1 MQFSALLWKN
11 FLLKRRQIVG
21 LAVEI
26 LFIFLFFAM
35 ILTLRSNAKK
45 QFRNASTFNPLPV
58 GLPNFLVNTPQK
70 YELVYVP
77 SKSEVAKNII
87 EKVKK
92 DLNVDFKVQGF
103 ASEKEFESYI
113 KREKSA
119 HVLAAVVFDHD
130 FKNEQDGLPLQV
142 TYHLRFSNYSSV
154 RANRQ
159 SEGWKTSFLFPR
171 IPTLGPRNP
180 NISDG
185 GDPWYLHRG
194 FLVVQRSLDKA
205 IMSYHNDKAEAVMA
219 GLQIFARRFPYPEYY
234 HDEHMWSFIGL
245 FPWII
250 LFVFS
255 HNLFTLVR
263 SIVSEKENRLKEYQL
278 MIGLSNGML
287 WASYFVTYLIL
298 YLIIIIL
305 LCAVLFFKIVHERI
319 LQHSD
324 PSVVTVFFLLYV
336 ISLILF
342 GFMISTFFTN
352 ASLAVAITGFFYFL
366 TFFPQVIVI
375 DQYAVMSLTQ
385 KVSACLIANIAL
397 AIGVDLLCKMEMKG
411 DGLQWN
417 NLSSPVT
424 PGDTFTLAHVFGML
438 LFDACLYGLVAW
450 YVEAVFP
457 GEYGVPKPWYFFV
470 QKAYW
475 FGNPVKKMEEDT
487 ELSSFVENEYF
498 EAEPVGLVAGIQI
511 HHLRKEFKLHNTTF
525 VAVKDLTLNFYEGQI
540 SVLLGPNGAGKTT
553 TLSILTGFYLP
564 TRGKIY
570 ISGYDISKDMVQVRK
585 NLGLCPQYDL
595 LFPNMTVSEHLLF
608 YCVIKGVPPQ
618 RRSAEI
624 NKMLTSFGLLHK
636 RDEFSK
642 SLSGG
647 MKRKLSI
654 IIALIGGSKVVILDE
669 PTSGMDPVSRRS
681 TWNVLQQFKEDRT
694 ILLTTHHMDEAD
706 VLGDRIAIMVKGTLQ
721 CCGSSIFLKKKYGV
735 GYHLVIV
742 KQLGCDV
749 KRVSNLIIYHIPT
762 ASLEN
767 DVAAELSF
775 LLPKEYTHRFE
786 ALFAE
791 LEERQEELGIAAFG
805 VSMTTLEEVFF
816 ASTRLMQHVGAQVH
830 IMVTKSQSPKSRV
843 QNLRYHLE
851 RRISEQS
858 LTGRS
863 GGMTAVWAGSKFQ
876 NGQQGEWLE
885 RSLIRGPVWLLCQV
899 WQQLGRPGEVGTSR
913 VASRASV
920 SEDSGRVPCAL
931 SHGPQGDEEPVV
943 KLAFLSSFWGGV
955 SDQAE
960 ENEDLQNIQK
970 RYRNQ
975 NMNAPRNFER
985 TRRDTLRQSTKTIKL
1000 NKGCKHF
1007 LQQYHAMLLKR
1018 AIFTLRNWKLM
1029 LLQLVGLLGSVYFLM
1044 SGVTIMTH
1052 EEPARKMD
1060 LEQYGET
1067 IVPYSITGNSPFA
1080 QDFLKVLED
1089 MLKAKK
1095 QKLQE
1100 VQGDLQEY
1108 LSKNRQCTY
1117 SCIIG
1122 LSIEVAG
1129 GAIKLTFWF
1138 NNEAYHS
1145 PSLSL
1150 AVLDNTI
1157 FKSLSGSGA
1166 SITVFNK
1173 PQPRYVSNSAGDR
1186 RTSGIQI
1193 ALNLFFGMS
1202 ILISGFCLLTVTE
1215 RITKAKH
1222 IQFLSGVY
1230 VFIFWFTSLMWDIAI
1245 LFFASC
1251 LLLVVFLLAGLDLL
1265 IRDFRFL
1272 DTMFIFMMFAL
1283 SVIPFIYLTCFLFSS
1298 STSAYI
1304 KLFMFN
1310 QCIGFLGVLVDLLLN
1325 NLQGVNTTVK
1335 NLILN
1340 TLLLLPIY
1348 NLGMSITKY
1357 YDFQENTQLCSSS
1370 NNIPKII
1377 NCDEYLI
1384 PRDVFSVNENTIGRY
1399 IIAMAATGLAYFILI
1414 LFMDTYAWILR
1425 TFVTQYIFFGIY
1437 KKLNKDTVSRE
1448 LSGESEDEDVEDE
1461 RDRVLG
1467 QPLKFLDATVIIREL
1482 IKIYFKFPA
1491 VLAVRNISLAIKNE
1505 ECFGLLGLNGA
1516 GKTTTFQILTGEDSA
1531 TSGDVYI
1538 GGFSITKNNIK
1549 IRSKI
1554 GYCPQ
1559 FDALLEYMTGEE
1571 IMTMYA
1577 RLWGVPERRISY
1589 YVRNLL
1595 ELLNL
1600 ESHANKFIYTYSGG
1614 NKRRLSTAIAIMGKP
1629 SVIFLDEPST
1639 GMDPVARRL
1648 LWNVVTQ
1655 IRESGKAIIITSH
1668 SMEECDALCTRLAIM
1683 VRGKFV
1689 CLGSPQHL
1697 KNKFGNIY
1705 TVNVKFKA
1713 DTNKNT
1719 IDDFKAFIY
1728 DVFPGSELKQEGQG
1742 FLNYYIP
1749 SKRNSWGKVFGVLE
1763 EAKEQFN
1770 LEDYSISQ
1778 ITLEQVFLTF
1788 ANPDKRAENLIM
1800 KQHRGIANG
1809 MESARGAR
1817 VKDRG
1822 EHEKRTGMESG

>member
-1 MQFSALLWKN
+1 MSSSWPMQFSALLWKN

-58 GLPNFLVNTPQK
+58 ELPNFLVNTPHK

-87 EKVKK
+87 EMVKK
-92 DLNVDFKVQGF
+92 DLNVNFKVQGF

-119 HVLAAVVFDHD
+119 RVLAAVVFDHD
-130 FKNEQDGLPLQV
+130 FKNDQDGLPLQV

-154 RANRQ
+154 PASRQ

-180 NISDG
+180 NKSDG
-185 GDPWYLHRG
+185 GDPWYLNRG

-205 IMSYHNDKAEAVMA
+205 IMSYHNDKAEALMA

-234 HDEHMWSFIGL
+234 HDDHMWSFISL

-287 WASYFVTYLIL
+287 WASYFVTYLML
-298 YLIIIIL
+298 YLIIITL

-366 TFFPQVIVI
+366 TFFPQVIII

-397 AIGVDLLCKMEMKG
+397 AIGIDLLCKMEMKG

-470 QKAYW
+470 QKSYW

-511 HHLRKEFKLHNTTF
+511 HHLRKEFKLHKTTF
-525 VAVKDLTLNFYEGQI
+525 VAIKDLTLNFYEGQI
-540 SVLLGPNGAGKTT
+540 TVLLGPNGAGKTT

-618 RRSAEI
+618 RRSVEI

-721 CCGSSIFLKKKYGV
+721 CCGSSIFLKKRYGV

-742 KQLGCDV
+742 KKLDCDV
-749 KRVSNLIIYHIPT
+749 KRVSNLIIYYVPT

-816 ASTRLMQHVGAQVH
+816 A
-830 IMVTKSQSPKSRV
+830 
-843 QNLRYHLE
+843 
-851 RRISEQS
+851 
-858 LTGRS
+858 
-863 GGMTAVWAGSKFQ
+863 
-876 NGQQGEWLE
+876 
-885 RSLIRGPVWLLCQV
+885 
-899 WQQLGRPGEVGTSR
+899 
-913 VASRASV
+913 
-920 SEDSGRVPCAL
+920 
-931 SHGPQGDEEPVV
+931 
-943 KLAFLSSFWGGV
+943 V

-970 RYRNQ
+970 RYRNL

-985 TRRDTLRQSTKTIKL
+985 TRRDTLRQSTETIQL
-1000 NKGCKHF
+1000 NRGCKRF

-1018 AIFTLRNWKLM
+1018 AIFTWRNWKLM

-1044 SGVTIMTH
+1044 SGVTIVRH

-1080 QDFLKVLED
+1080 VDFLKVLED

-1108 LSKNRQCTY
+1108 LSKNRQCTH

-1122 LSIEVAG
+1122 LSIEIAG

-1150 AVLDNTI
+1150 AVLDNAI
-1157 FKSLSGSGA
+1157 FKSLSGSAA

-1173 PQPRYVSNSAGDR
+1173 PQPRYVSNSASNR

-1193 ALNLFFGMS
+1193 ALNLFFGLS
-1202 ILISGFCLLTVTE
+1202 ILISSFCLLTVTE

-1230 VFIFWFTSLMWDIAI
+1230 VFIFWFSSLIWDIAI
-1245 LFFASC
+1245 LFFACC

-1265 IRDFRFL
+1265 ISDYHFL
-1272 DTMFIFMMFAL
+1272 DTMFIFMMFAW

-1298 STSAYI
+1298 GTSAYI

-1310 QCIGFLGVLVDLLLN
+1310 QCMGFLGVLVDLLLN
-1325 NLQGVNTTVK
+1325 TLQGVNTTVK

-1340 TLLLLPIY
+1340 ILLLLPIY

-1357 YDFQENTQLCSSS
+1357 YDFQENTHLCSSS

-1377 NCDEYLI
+1377 NCDELAA
-1384 PRDVFSVNENTIGRY
+1384 RDVFSVNENTIGRY
-1399 IIAMAATGLAYFILI
+1399 IIAMAATGFAYFILI

-1437 KKLNKDTVSRE
+1437 KKLNKGTVSRE

-1538 GGFSITKNNIK
+1538 KGFSITKNNIK
-1549 IRSKI
+1549 IRSKV

-1559 FDALLEYMTGEE
+1559 FDALLEYMTARE
-1571 IMTMYA
+1571 ILTMYA

-1589 YVRNLL
+1589 YVRKLL

-1600 ESHANKFIYTYSGG
+1600 ESHADKFIYTYSGG

-1655 IRESGKAIIITSH
+1655 IRESGKVIIITSH

-1713 DTNKNT
+1713 DTNKDT

-1749 SKRNSWGKVFGVLE
+1749 SKKNSWGKVFGVLE
-1763 EAKEQFN
+1763 KAKEQFN

-1788 ANPDKRAENLIM
+1788 ANPDKRADV
-1800 KQHRGIANG
+1800 R
-1809 MESARGAR
+1809 
-1817 VKDRG
+1817 
-1822 EHEKRTGMESG
+1822 

>member
-1 MQFSALLWKN
+1 M
-11 FLLKRRQIVG
+11 
-21 LAVEI
+21 
-26 LFIFLFFAM
+26 
-35 ILTLRSNAKK
+35 T
-45 QFRNASTFNPLPV
+45 
-58 GLPNFLVNTPQK
+58 
-70 YELVYVP
+70 
-77 SKSEVAKNII
+77 SKMT
-87 EKVKK
+87 
-92 DLNVDFKVQGF
+92 
-103 ASEKEFESYI
+103 
-113 KREKSA
+113 R
-119 HVLAAVVFDHD
+119 
-130 FKNEQDGLPLQV
+130 
-142 TYHLRFSNYSSV
+142 
-154 RANRQ
+154 
-159 SEGWKTSFLFPR
+159 
-171 IPTLGPRNP
+171 
-180 NISDG
+180 
-185 GDPWYLHRG
+185 
-194 FLVVQRSLDKA
+194 
-205 IMSYHNDKAEAVMA
+205 MA
-219 GLQIFARRFPYPEYY
+219 CHF
-234 HDEHMWSFIGL
+234 
-245 FPWII
+245 
-250 LFVFS
+250 
-255 HNLFTLVR
+255 R

-287 WASYFVTYLIL
+287 WASYFVTYLML
-298 YLIIIIL
+298 YLIIITL

-366 TFFPQVIVI
+366 TFFPQVIII

-397 AIGVDLLCKMEMKG
+397 AIGIDLLCKMEMKG

-470 QKAYW
+470 QKSYW

-511 HHLRKEFKLHNTTF
+511 HHLRKEFKLHKTTF
-525 VAVKDLTLNFYEGQI
+525 VAIKDLTLNFYEGQI
-540 SVLLGPNGAGKTT
+540 TVLLGPNGAGKTT

-618 RRSAEI
+618 RRSVEI

-721 CCGSSIFLKKKYGV
+721 CCGSSIFLKKRYGV

-742 KQLGCDV
+742 KKLDCDV
-749 KRVSNLIIYHIPT
+749 KRVSNLIIYYVPT

-816 ASTRLMQHVGAQVH
+816 A
-830 IMVTKSQSPKSRV
+830 
-843 QNLRYHLE
+843 
-851 RRISEQS
+851 
-858 LTGRS
+858 
-863 GGMTAVWAGSKFQ
+863 
-876 NGQQGEWLE
+876 
-885 RSLIRGPVWLLCQV
+885 
-899 WQQLGRPGEVGTSR
+899 
-913 VASRASV
+913 
-920 SEDSGRVPCAL
+920 
-931 SHGPQGDEEPVV
+931 
-943 KLAFLSSFWGGV
+943 V

-970 RYRNQ
+970 RYRNL

-985 TRRDTLRQSTKTIKL
+985 TRRDTLRQSTETIQL
-1000 NKGCKHF
+1000 NRGCKRF

-1018 AIFTLRNWKLM
+1018 AIFTWRNWKLM

-1044 SGVTIMTH
+1044 SGVTIVRH

-1080 QDFLKVLED
+1080 VDFLKVLED

-1108 LSKNRQCTY
+1108 LSKNRQCTH

-1122 LSIEVAG
+1122 LSIEIAG

-1150 AVLDNTI
+1150 AVLDNAI
-1157 FKSLSGSGA
+1157 FKSLSGSAA

-1173 PQPRYVSNSAGDR
+1173 PQPRYVSNSASNR

-1193 ALNLFFGMS
+1193 ALNLFFGLS
-1202 ILISGFCLLTVTE
+1202 ILISSFCLLTVTE

-1230 VFIFWFTSLMWDIAI
+1230 VFIFWFSSLIWDIAI
-1245 LFFASC
+1245 LFFACC

-1265 IRDFRFL
+1265 ISDYHFL
-1272 DTMFIFMMFAL
+1272 DTMFIFMMFAW

-1298 STSAYI
+1298 GTSAYI

-1310 QCIGFLGVLVDLLLN
+1310 QCMGFLGVLVDLLLN
-1325 NLQGVNTTVK
+1325 TLQGVNTTVK

-1340 TLLLLPIY
+1340 ILLLLPIY

-1357 YDFQENTQLCSSS
+1357 YDFQENTHLCSSS

-1377 NCDEYLI
+1377 NCDELAA
-1384 PRDVFSVNENTIGRY
+1384 RDVFSVNENTIGRY
-1399 IIAMAATGLAYFILI
+1399 IIAMAATGFAYFILI

-1437 KKLNKDTVSRE
+1437 KKLNKGTVSRE

-1538 GGFSITKNNIK
+1538 KGFSITKNNIK
-1549 IRSKI
+1549 IRSKV

-1559 FDALLEYMTGEE
+1559 FDALLEYMTARE
-1571 IMTMYA
+1571 ILTMYA

-1589 YVRNLL
+1589 YVRKLL

-1600 ESHANKFIYTYSGG
+1600 ESHADKFIYTYSGG

-1655 IRESGKAIIITSH
+1655 IRESGKVIIITSH

-1713 DTNKNT
+1713 DTNKDT

-1749 SKRNSWGKVFGVLE
+1749 SKKNSWGKVFGVLE
-1763 EAKEQFN
+1763 KAKEQFN

-1788 ANPDKRAENLIM
+1788 ANPDKRADV
-1800 KQHRGIANG
+1800 R
-1809 MESARGAR
+1809 
-1817 VKDRG
+1817 
-1822 EHEKRTGMESG
+1822 

>member
-1 MQFSALLWKN
+1 SRELDWKRIKLDHKTFDICVDN
-11 FLLKRRQIVG
+11 IC
-21 LAVEI
+21 
-26 LFIFLFFAM
+26 LF
-35 ILTLRSNAKK
+35 T
-45 QFRNASTFNPLPV
+45 
-58 GLPNFLVNTPQK
+58 
-70 YELVYVP
+70 
-77 SKSEVAKNII
+77 
-87 EKVKK
+87 
-92 DLNVDFKVQGF
+92 VQGF

-119 HVLAAVVFDHD
+119 RVLAAVVFDHD
-130 FKNEQDGLPLQV
+130 FKNDQDGLPLQV

-154 RANRQ
+154 PASRQ

-180 NISDG
+180 NKSDG
-185 GDPWYLHRG
+185 GDPWYLNRG

-205 IMSYHNDKAEAVMA
+205 IMSYHNDKAEALMA

-234 HDEHMWSFIGL
+234 HDDHMWSFISL

-287 WASYFVTYLIL
+287 WASYFVTYLML
-298 YLIIIIL
+298 YLIIITL
-305 LCAVLFFKIVHERI
+305 LCAIVHERI

-366 TFFPQVIVI
+366 TFFPQVIII

-397 AIGVDLLCKMEMKG
+397 AIGIDLLCKMEMKG

-470 QKAYW
+470 QKSYW
-475 FGNPVKKMEEDT
+475 FGNPVKKMEEDN

-511 HHLRKEFKLHNTTF
+511 HHLRKTTF
-525 VAVKDLTLNFYEGQI
+525 VAIKDLTLNFYEGQI
-540 SVLLGPNGAGKTT
+540 TVLLGPNGAGKTT

-618 RRSAEI
+618 RRSVEI

-721 CCGSSIFLKKKYGV
+721 CCGSSIFLKKRYGV

-742 KQLGCDV
+742 KKLDCDV
-749 KRVSNLIIYHIPT
+749 KRVSNLIIYYVPT

-816 ASTRLMQHVGAQVH
+816 A
-830 IMVTKSQSPKSRV
+830 
-843 QNLRYHLE
+843 
-851 RRISEQS
+851 
-858 LTGRS
+858 
-863 GGMTAVWAGSKFQ
+863 
-876 NGQQGEWLE
+876 
-885 RSLIRGPVWLLCQV
+885 
-899 WQQLGRPGEVGTSR
+899 
-913 VASRASV
+913 
-920 SEDSGRVPCAL
+920 
-931 SHGPQGDEEPVV
+931 
-943 KLAFLSSFWGGV
+943 
-955 SDQAE
+955 
-960 ENEDLQNIQK
+960 
-970 RYRNQ
+970 
-975 NMNAPRNFER
+975 
-985 TRRDTLRQSTKTIKL
+985 
-1000 NKGCKHF
+1000 
-1007 LQQYHAMLLKR
+1007 
-1018 AIFTLRNWKLM
+1018 
-1029 LLQLVGLLGSVYFLM
+1029 
-1044 SGVTIMTH
+1044 GVTIVRH

-1080 QDFLKVLED
+1080 VDFLKVLED

-1100 VQGDLQEY
+1100 VQGI
-1108 LSKNRQCTY
+1108 LSKNRQCTH

-1122 LSIEVAG
+1122 LSIEIAG

-1150 AVLDNTI
+1150 AVLDNAI
-1157 FKSLSGSGA
+1157 FKSLSGSAA

-1173 PQPRYVSNSAGDR
+1173 PQPRYVSNSASN

-1193 ALNLFFGMS
+1193 ALNLFFGLS
-1202 ILISGFCLLTVTE
+1202 ILISSFCLLTVTE

-1230 VFIFWFTSLMWDIAI
+1230 VFIFWFSSLIWDIAI
-1245 LFFASC
+1245 LFFACC

-1265 IRDFRFL
+1265 ISDYHFL
-1272 DTMFIFMMFAL
+1272 DTMFIFMMFAW

-1298 STSAYI
+1298 GTSAYI

-1310 QCIGFLGVLVDLLLN
+1310 QCMGFLGVLVDLLLN
-1325 NLQGVNTTVK
+1325 TLQVFF
-1335 NLILN
+1335 IL
-1340 TLLLLPIY
+1340 Y
-1348 NLGMSITKY
+1348 VSV
-1357 YDFQENTQLCSSS
+1357 
-1370 NNIPKII
+1370 
-1377 NCDEYLI
+1377 
-1384 PRDVFSVNENTIGRY
+1384 VFS
-1399 IIAMAATGLAYFILI
+1399 
-1414 LFMDTYAWILR
+1414 LF
-1425 TFVTQYIFFGIY
+1425 
-1437 KKLNKDTVSRE
+1437 S
-1448 LSGESEDEDVEDE
+1448 
-1461 RDRVLG
+1461 
-1467 QPLKFLDATVIIREL
+1467 
-1482 IKIYFKFPA
+1482 KIYFKFPA

-1538 GGFSITKNNIK
+1538 KGFSITKNNIK
-1549 IRSKI
+1549 IRSKV

-1559 FDALLEYMTGEE
+1559 FDALLEYMTARE
-1571 IMTMYA
+1571 ILTMYA

-1589 YVRNLL
+1589 YVRKLL

-1600 ESHANKFIYTYSGG
+1600 ESHADKFIYTYSGG

-1655 IRESGKAIIITSH
+1655 IRESGKVIIITSH

-1713 DTNKNT
+1713 DTNKDT

-1749 SKRNSWGKVFGVLE
+1749 SKKNSWGKVFGVLE
-1763 EAKEQFN
+1763 KAKEQFN

-1788 ANPDKRAENLIM
+1788 ANPDKRADV
-1800 KQHRGIANG
+1800 R
-1809 MESARGAR
+1809 
-1817 VKDRG
+1817 
-1822 EHEKRTGMESG
+1822 

>member
-1 MQFSALLWKN
+1 MSSSWPMQFSALLWKN

-58 GLPNFLVNTPQK
+58 ELPNFLVNTPHK

-87 EKVKK
+87 EMVKK
-92 DLNVDFKVQGF
+92 DLNVNFKVQGF

-119 HVLAAVVFDHD
+119 RVLAAVVFDHD
-130 FKNEQDGLPLQV
+130 FKNDQDGLPLQV

-154 RANRQ
+154 PASRQ

-180 NISDG
+180 NKSDG
-185 GDPWYLHRG
+185 GDPWYLNRG

-205 IMSYHNDKAEAVMA
+205 IMSYHNDKAEALMA

-234 HDEHMWSFIGL
+234 HDDHMWSFISL

-287 WASYFVTYLIL
+287 WASYFVTYLML
-298 YLIIIIL
+298 YLIIITL

-352 ASLAVAITGFFYFL
+352 
-366 TFFPQVIVI
+366 VIII

-397 AIGVDLLCKMEMKG
+397 AIGIDLLCKMEMKG

-470 QKAYW
+470 QKSYW

-511 HHLRKEFKLHNTTF
+511 HHLRKEFKLHKTTF
-525 VAVKDLTLNFYEGQI
+525 VAIKDLTLNFYEGQI
-540 SVLLGPNGAGKTT
+540 TVLLGPNGAGKTT

-618 RRSAEI
+618 RRSVEI

-721 CCGSSIFLKKKYGV
+721 CCGSSIFLKKRYGV

-742 KQLGCDV
+742 KKLDCDV
-749 KRVSNLIIYHIPT
+749 KRVSNLIIYYVPT

-816 ASTRLMQHVGAQVH
+816 A
-830 IMVTKSQSPKSRV
+830 
-843 QNLRYHLE
+843 
-851 RRISEQS
+851 
-858 LTGRS
+858 
-863 GGMTAVWAGSKFQ
+863 
-876 NGQQGEWLE
+876 
-885 RSLIRGPVWLLCQV
+885 
-899 WQQLGRPGEVGTSR
+899 
-913 VASRASV
+913 
-920 SEDSGRVPCAL
+920 
-931 SHGPQGDEEPVV
+931 
-943 KLAFLSSFWGGV
+943 V

-970 RYRNQ
+970 RYRNL

-985 TRRDTLRQSTKTIKL
+985 TRRDTLRQSTETIQL
-1000 NKGCKHF
+1000 NRGCKRF

-1018 AIFTLRNWKLM
+1018 AIFTWRNWKLM

-1044 SGVTIMTH
+1044 SGVTIVRH

-1080 QDFLKVLED
+1080 VDFLKVLED

-1108 LSKNRQCTY
+1108 LSKNRQCTH

-1122 LSIEVAG
+1122 LSIEIAG

-1150 AVLDNTI
+1150 AVLDNAI
-1157 FKSLSGSGA
+1157 FKSLSGSAA

-1173 PQPRYVSNSAGDR
+1173 PQPRYVSNSASNR

-1193 ALNLFFGMS
+1193 ALNLFFGLS
-1202 ILISGFCLLTVTE
+1202 ILISSFCLLTVTE

-1230 VFIFWFTSLMWDIAI
+1230 VFIFWFSSLIWDIAI
-1245 LFFASC
+1245 LFFACC

-1265 IRDFRFL
+1265 ISDYHFL
-1272 DTMFIFMMFAL
+1272 DTMFIFMMFAW

-1298 STSAYI
+1298 GTSAYI

-1310 QCIGFLGVLVDLLLN
+1310 QCMGFLGVLVDLLLN
-1325 NLQGVNTTVK
+1325 TLQGVNTTVK

-1340 TLLLLPIY
+1340 ILLLLPIY

-1357 YDFQENTQLCSSS
+1357 YDFQENTHLCSSS

-1377 NCDEYLI
+1377 NCDELAA
-1384 PRDVFSVNENTIGRY
+1384 RDVFSVNENTIGRY
-1399 IIAMAATGLAYFILI
+1399 IIAMAATGFAYFILI

-1437 KKLNKDTVSRE
+1437 KKLNKGTVSRE

-1538 GGFSITKNNIK
+1538 KGFSITKNNIK
-1549 IRSKI
+1549 IRSKV

-1559 FDALLEYMTGEE
+1559 FDALLEYMTARE
-1571 IMTMYA
+1571 ILTMYA

-1589 YVRNLL
+1589 YVRKLL

-1600 ESHANKFIYTYSGG
+1600 ESHADKFIYTYSGG

-1655 IRESGKAIIITSH
+1655 IRESGKVIIITSH

-1713 DTNKNT
+1713 DTNKDT

-1749 SKRNSWGKVFGVLE
+1749 SKKNSWGKVFGVLE
-1763 EAKEQFN
+1763 KAKEQFN

-1788 ANPDKRAENLIM
+1788 ANPDKRADV
-1800 KQHRGIANG
+1800 R
-1809 MESARGAR
+1809 
-1817 VKDRG
+1817 
-1822 EHEKRTGMESG
+1822 

>member
-1 MQFSALLWKN
+1 MSSSWPMQFSALLWKN

-58 GLPNFLVNTPQK
+58 ELPNFLVNTPHK

-87 EKVKK
+87 EMVKK
-92 DLNVDFKVQGF
+92 DLNVNFKVQGF

-119 HVLAAVVFDHD
+119 RVLAAVVFDHD
-130 FKNEQDGLPLQV
+130 FKNDQDGLPLQV

-154 RANRQ
+154 PASRQ

-180 NISDG
+180 NKSDG
-185 GDPWYLHRG
+185 GDPWYLNRG

-205 IMSYHNDKAEAVMA
+205 IMSYHNDKAEALMA

-234 HDEHMWSFIGL
+234 HDDHMWSFISL

-287 WASYFVTYLIL
+287 WASYFVTYLML
-298 YLIIIIL
+298 YLIIITL

-352 ASLAVAITGFFYFL
+352 
-366 TFFPQVIVI
+366 
-375 DQYAVMSLTQ
+375 
-385 KVSACLIANIAL
+385 
-397 AIGVDLLCKMEMKG
+397 G

-470 QKAYW
+470 QKSYW

-511 HHLRKEFKLHNTTF
+511 HHLRKEFKLHKTTF
-525 VAVKDLTLNFYEGQI
+525 VAIKDLTLNFYEGQI
-540 SVLLGPNGAGKTT
+540 TVLLGPNGAGKTT

-618 RRSAEI
+618 RRSVEI

-721 CCGSSIFLKKKYGV
+721 CCGSSIFLKKRYGV

-742 KQLGCDV
+742 KKLDCDV
-749 KRVSNLIIYHIPT
+749 KRVSNLIIYYVPT

-816 ASTRLMQHVGAQVH
+816 A
-830 IMVTKSQSPKSRV
+830 
-843 QNLRYHLE
+843 
-851 RRISEQS
+851 
-858 LTGRS
+858 
-863 GGMTAVWAGSKFQ
+863 
-876 NGQQGEWLE
+876 
-885 RSLIRGPVWLLCQV
+885 
-899 WQQLGRPGEVGTSR
+899 
-913 VASRASV
+913 
-920 SEDSGRVPCAL
+920 
-931 SHGPQGDEEPVV
+931 
-943 KLAFLSSFWGGV
+943 V

-970 RYRNQ
+970 RYRNL

-985 TRRDTLRQSTKTIKL
+985 TRRDTLRQSTETIQL
-1000 NKGCKHF
+1000 NRGCKRF

-1018 AIFTLRNWKLM
+1018 AIFTWRNWKLM

-1044 SGVTIMTH
+1044 SGVTIVRH

-1080 QDFLKVLED
+1080 VDFLKVLED

-1108 LSKNRQCTY
+1108 LSKNRQCTH

-1122 LSIEVAG
+1122 LSIEIAG

-1150 AVLDNTI
+1150 AVLDNAI
-1157 FKSLSGSGA
+1157 FKSLSGSAA

-1173 PQPRYVSNSAGDR
+1173 PQPRYVSNSASNR

-1193 ALNLFFGMS
+1193 ALNLFFGLS
-1202 ILISGFCLLTVTE
+1202 ILISSFCLLTVTE

-1230 VFIFWFTSLMWDIAI
+1230 VFIFWFSSLIWDIAI
-1245 LFFASC
+1245 LFFACC

-1265 IRDFRFL
+1265 ISDYHFL
-1272 DTMFIFMMFAL
+1272 DTMFIFMMFAW

-1298 STSAYI
+1298 GTSAYI

-1310 QCIGFLGVLVDLLLN
+1310 QCMGFLGVLVDLLLN
-1325 NLQGVNTTVK
+1325 TLQGVNTTVK

-1340 TLLLLPIY
+1340 ILLLLPIY

-1357 YDFQENTQLCSSS
+1357 YDFQENTHLCSSS

-1377 NCDEYLI
+1377 NCDELAA
-1384 PRDVFSVNENTIGRY
+1384 RDVFSVNENTIGRY
-1399 IIAMAATGLAYFILI
+1399 IIAMAATGFAYFILI

-1437 KKLNKDTVSRE
+1437 KKLNKGTVSRE

-1538 GGFSITKNNIK
+1538 KGFSITKNNIK
-1549 IRSKI
+1549 IRSKV

-1559 FDALLEYMTGEE
+1559 FDALLEYMTARE
-1571 IMTMYA
+1571 ILTMYA

-1589 YVRNLL
+1589 YVRKLL

-1600 ESHANKFIYTYSGG
+1600 ESHADKFIYTYSGG

-1655 IRESGKAIIITSH
+1655 IRESGKVIIITSH

-1713 DTNKNT
+1713 DTNKDT

-1749 SKRNSWGKVFGVLE
+1749 SKKNSWGKVFGVLE
-1763 EAKEQFN
+1763 KAKEQFN

-1788 ANPDKRAENLIM
+1788 ANPDKRADV
-1800 KQHRGIANG
+1800 R
-1809 MESARGAR
+1809 
-1817 VKDRG
+1817 
-1822 EHEKRTGMESG
+1822 